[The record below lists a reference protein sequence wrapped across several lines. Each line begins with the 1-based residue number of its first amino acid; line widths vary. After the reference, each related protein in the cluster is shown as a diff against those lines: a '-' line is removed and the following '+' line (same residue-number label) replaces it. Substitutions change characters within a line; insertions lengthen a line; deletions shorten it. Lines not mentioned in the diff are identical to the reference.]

1 MFVYL
6 SQLTTTKKHAMKNL
20 ITDFARKIVE
30 QYDFESDVIQQINGC
45 EVLRFQSLEVDY
57 LSIRLDGT
65 PVHLTVKLSDL

>member
-1 MFVYL
+1 
-6 SQLTTTKKHAMKNL
+6 MKAL